1 MLSNKIIYT
10 FTFLLCLLFALSTFG
25 ANISSDAQIAE
36 ILTTTNNNEI
46 ALAKVAKENAKN
58 NDVKRFA
65 ENVIIENLKNNKKT
79 MKLSKKLK
87 TSPTEN
93 EINLE
98 AKKSGEQALFNLNEY
113 RRDEEF
119 DKSYM
124 SMQIYD
130 HQKALEDFN
139 TTLIPSAKNT
149 KLKKLLEKSR
159 DTVARR
165 LQEARRIHQKL

>member
-10 FTFLLCLLFALSTFG
+10 FTLLVCLLFAISALG

-87 TSPTEN
+87 ISPTEN

-98 AKKSGEQALFNLNEY
+98 TKKSGEQALFNLNEY

-124 SMQIYD
+124 SMQIYE
-130 HQKALEDFN
+130 HQKALTDFN
-139 TTLIPSAKNT
+139 DTLIPSAKNS

-165 LQEARRIHQKL
+165 LQEAKRIHQKL